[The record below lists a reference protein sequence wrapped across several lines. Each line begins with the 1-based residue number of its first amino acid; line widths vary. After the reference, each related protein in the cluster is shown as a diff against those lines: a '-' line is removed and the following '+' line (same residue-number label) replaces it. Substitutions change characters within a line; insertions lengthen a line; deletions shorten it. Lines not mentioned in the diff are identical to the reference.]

1 MDFELTLEQI
11 APEMEYGTV
20 TRWLKRVGDEVSAGD
35 LIVEIEAEK
44 ASHEVETPVAG
55 VVRSLVAAEGDELKV
70 GDVLALIE
78 TH

>member
-1 MDFELTLEQI
+1 
-11 APEMEYGTV
+11 
-20 TRWLKRVGDEVSAGD
+20 LKRVGDEVSAGD